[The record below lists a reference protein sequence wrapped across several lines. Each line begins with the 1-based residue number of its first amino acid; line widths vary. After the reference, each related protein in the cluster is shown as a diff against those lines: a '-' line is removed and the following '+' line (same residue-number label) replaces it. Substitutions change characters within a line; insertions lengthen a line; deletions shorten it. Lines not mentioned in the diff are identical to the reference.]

1 MVGFI
6 KSLRGLFQHSYRREQ
21 QRKTADNNIRKISC
35 SIEENIE
42 KNLHRLYPDLKRKM
56 ELVKAEISKPV
67 EVIKYIEDKLE
78 KTRKEL
84 IQITWSIKG
93 GE

>member
-1 MVGFI
+1 
-6 KSLRGLFQHSYRREQ
+6 
-21 QRKTADNNIRKISC
+21 
-35 SIEENIE
+35 
-42 KNLHRLYPDLKRKM
+42 M